1 LSFEIEI
8 DAAENLYV
16 PNLPQSYGVQ
26 WYLDGI
32 EISGATT
39 YDHQPDENG
48 DYVAYVYDSL
58 GCDFLT
64 APFVYYNDASI
75 QELQSDWW
83 CYPNPAQDQFVVMW
97 PESFG
102 LESLMLFNME
112 GRRMASINV
121 NSSPQVIDVSQ
132 LSNGIYMLFG
142 EGEKGML
149 TKRVIVRH

>member
-1 LSFEIEI
+1 MSFDIEI

-16 PNLPQSYGVQ
+16 PNLPQGYGVQ

-32 EISGATT
+32 EISGATS

-48 DYVAYVYDSL
+48 DYVAYIYDSL

-97 PESFG
+97 PESVG
-102 LESLMLFNME
+102 LESLMLYNMD
-112 GRRMASINV
+112 GRLMISIDV
-121 NSSPQVIDVSQ
+121 NTSPQVIDVSQ
-132 LSNGIYMLFG
+132 LSNGMYMLFG
-142 EGEKGML
+142 EGAKGML
-149 TKRVIVRH
+149 KKRVVVRH